1 MKSLPVRRFAEV
13 RALLLLVILL
23 LVLGCLLPLVGLY
36 VMAYAPREDPDPLMT
51 TAAAVAAAIQEGQ
64 LPVVPGTK
72 VGMALYRGEK
82 GLWKV
87 GAVPPTPYWPFP
99 SRAGWEQAGR
109 PTVAQGEWQGQ
120 RLRVVLWPV
129 GEDRLLQVVA
139 PVEENRHQRWL
150 AATVLLSLVLALA
163 GGGLA
168 WFLVG
173 RVLSPYGE
181 LLEEAKRFS
190 GRMGGGPEDVFL
202 VSTFRQAVQRVE
214 EQERE
219 LAARAQELS
228 ELSAGLAHELRNNL
242 SVMEG
247 YLRLAREN
255 PQELARYLQVLAA
268 EVQAQREFLERFM
281 TFVRPVAAQKT
292 TFRLGPLV
300 TQVASRLAS
309 AFPQVK
315 LECVGDAELVADPT
329 AVRVVLENLL
339 RNACEA
345 ASRRAD
351 GRVKATVQLEARK
364 VQVVVEDNGPGIPE
378 DQRGTLFEPFVSQ
391 KPAGGIGLALARRLA
406 RAMGGEVELVSAR
419 EPTAFVA
426 RFPQEASS

>member
-36 VMAYAPREDPDPLMT
+36 VMVYAPREDTDPLMT
-51 TAAAVAAAIQEGQ
+51 TAAAVAAVIQQGQ
-64 LPVVPGTK
+64 LPVVPGGK
-72 VGMALYRGEK
+72 VGIALYRGESL
-82 GLWKV
+82 LWKV
-87 GAVPPTPYWPFP
+87 GVTPDAPYWPYAN
-99 SRAGWEQAGR
+99 RQIWERAGR
-109 PTVAQGEWQGQ
+109 PTAAQGQWQGQ
-120 RLRVVLWPV
+120 KLRVVLWPV
-129 GEDRLLQVVA
+129 GEDRVLQLVA
-139 PVEENRHQRWL
+139 PQNGQESQHWL
-150 AATVLLSLVLALA
+150 VLTLVLSLILAVA

-168 WFLVG
+168 WFLVR
-173 RVLSPYGE
+173 RVLAPYGE

-190 GRMGGGPEDVFL
+190 GRVGGGPEDVFL
-202 VSTFRQAVQRVE
+202 VSAFRQAVSRVE

-255 PQELARYLQVLAA
+255 PEALPRYVQALAA

-281 TFVRPVAAQKT
+281 TFVRPVPAQKAA
-292 TFRLGPLV
+292 FRLGPLLG
-300 TQVASRLAS
+300 QLISRLAS
-309 AFPQVK
+309 AFPQVQ
-315 LECVGDAELVADPT
+315 LEASGDAQLEADPT
-329 AVRVVLENLL
+329 AVRVILENLV

-345 ASRRAD
+345 ASRRTN
-351 GRVKATVQLEARK
+351 GWVKATVQCEARK

-378 DQRGTLFEPFVSQ
+378 DQRATLFEPFVSQ

-406 RAMGGEVELVSAR
+406 RAMGGEVELLSAG

-426 RFPQEASS
+426 RFPREVAP

>member
-1 MKSLPVRRFAEV
+1 
-13 RALLLLVILL
+13 
-23 LVLGCLLPLVGLY
+23 
-36 VMAYAPREDPDPLMT
+36 
-51 TAAAVAAAIQEGQ
+51 
-64 LPVVPGTK
+64 
-72 VGMALYRGEK
+72 
-82 GLWKV
+82 
-87 GAVPPTPYWPFP
+87 
-99 SRAGWEQAGR
+99 
-109 PTVAQGEWQGQ
+109 
-120 RLRVVLWPV
+120 
-129 GEDRLLQVVA
+129 
-139 PVEENRHQRWL
+139 
-150 AATVLLSLVLALA
+150 LALA

-181 LLEEAKRFS
+181 LLEEARRFS

-426 RFPQEASS
+426 RFPQEASP